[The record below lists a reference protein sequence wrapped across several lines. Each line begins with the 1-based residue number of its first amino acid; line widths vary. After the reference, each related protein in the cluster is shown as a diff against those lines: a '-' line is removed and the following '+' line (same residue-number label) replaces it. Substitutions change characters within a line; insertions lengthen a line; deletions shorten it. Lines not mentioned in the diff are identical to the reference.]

1 MIKRKSFQDKGK
13 TYYKGPKGGMACG
26 AMSLECSRNS
36 EEAIV
41 PKCRGQG
48 EGGSYKTREVG
59 RMAPAGYGRPR
70 QEFTIQN

>member
-1 MIKRKSFQDKGK
+1 
-13 TYYKGPKGGMACG
+13 MAYG
-26 AMSLECSRNS
+26 AMSLEYSRNS

-48 EGGSYKTREVG
+48 EGGSYKIGEVG

-70 QEFTIQN
+70 QESTIQSR